1 VNRELY
7 QDIEAAK
14 ILGMETDS
22 LGLNMVNRGEGR
34 AFGFLNEGLFRPLTV
49 SREVQGLFQTKAD
62 DLGLPNPFEQAA
74 DALAGIAEILSETS
88 LEGDLFP
95 DLINPFDTSILPD
108 VVGQVNNMLGTNT
121 AVAGANPSGFVGQ
134 GNVNIN
140 QAQAAQN
147 FEALYPGDTL
157 GNRYMQK
164 KTNQNQTKLR

>member
-1 VNRELY
+1 MR
-7 QDIEAAK
+7 
-14 ILGMETDS
+14 
-22 LGLNMVNRGEGR
+22 
-34 AFGFLNEGLFRPLTV
+34 V
-49 SREVQGLFQTKAD
+49 SRDVQGLFQTKAD

-134 GNVNIN
+134 GNVNIDP
-140 QAQAAQN
+140 ASG
-147 FEALYPGDTL
+147 LTL
-157 GNRYMQK
+157 AEEIYFDPLEKMYRKQQR
-164 KTNQNQTKLR
+164 KTNTNQTKLT

>member
-1 VNRELY
+1 MR
-7 QDIEAAK
+7 
-14 ILGMETDS
+14 
-22 LGLNMVNRGEGR
+22 
-34 AFGFLNEGLFRPLTV
+34 V
-49 SREVQGLFQTKAD
+49 SRDVQGLFQTKAD

-134 GNVNIN
+134 GNINIDP
-140 QAQAAQN
+140 ASG
-147 FEALYPGDTL
+147 LTL
-157 GNRYMQK
+157 AEEIYFDPLEKMYRKQQR
-164 KTNQNQTKLR
+164 KTNTNQTKLT